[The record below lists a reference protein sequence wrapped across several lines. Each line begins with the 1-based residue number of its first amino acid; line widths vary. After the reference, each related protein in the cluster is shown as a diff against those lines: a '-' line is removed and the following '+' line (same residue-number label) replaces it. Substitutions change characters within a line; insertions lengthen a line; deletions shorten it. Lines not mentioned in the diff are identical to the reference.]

1 MSKASASSAG
11 FQPAVSLGFQPAGA
25 GLWLERSKNR
35 AFADWKSAIQQ
46 LGNLRYFS
54 GNWRLVLGFFL
65 VLVASML
72 LLFSGCSVGP
82 NYKRPTIDSPAAFR
96 GDSSPTNKSIGDLDW
111 WNVYQ
116 DATLQAL
123 VREAFTNN
131 YDLRIALTRMEQAS
145 ALAMQARSQFVPS
158 VDYNGTVSR
167 GRNVEF
173 GSAFPNNARTVNSAS
188 ATLNAFC

>member
-1 MSKASASSAG
+1 MGKLQAPTSRIQRNTNQQTPSRVLLCFTPIAYLG
-11 FQPAVSLGFQPAGA
+11 IRIWDFIGIWSLGFGV
-25 GLWLERSKNR
+25 
-35 AFADWKSAIQQ
+35 
-46 LGNLRYFS
+46 Y
-54 GNWRLVLGFFL
+54 LVLGAWLL
-65 VLVASML
+65 V
-72 LLFSGCSVGP
+72 LFSGCSVGP

-131 YDLRIALTRMEQAS
+131 YDLGIALTRMEQAS

-158 VDYNGTVSR
+158 VDYNGT
-167 GRNVEF
+167 
-173 GSAFPNNARTVNSAS
+173 
-188 ATLNAFC
+188 